1 MKPSGIDIVVVNFF
15 SVKKIEVLLK
25 SIACSQLRGISVHII
40 VVSNSAEKE
49 LDEITE
55 NESLTKIINTENK
68 GFGYACNQALPYCR
82 YSYLLL
88 LNPDTLVLEDTLF
101 QSFTYMQ
108 EHTDITV
115 FGVKH
120 IDHAG
125 KTAVSCSRFP
135 GLGNY
140 LNDITGL
147 SKLNPSI
154 FKGASLNYDKDY
166 SQSGYTDQVMGA
178 YMFIRYQFITAHGF
192 MDTRFFVFGEDMDF
206 CKRVWLSGGKV
217 YYHAGIS
224 IVHEGSNSTEGVSGK
239 KLCYAL
245 EGKLK
250 YAFKY
255 LKRWQYAVL
264 VSAVFAIEPFTRLL
278 FACISGNWSGIKDMA
293 EGYTLFIK
301 RRNFK

>member
-1 MKPSGIDIVVVNFF
+1 MKPPGIDIVIINFF
-15 SVKKIEVLLK
+15 SVEKIKSVLQ
-25 SIACSQLRGISVHII
+25 SIAGSRLQDIPVHII

-55 NESLTKIINTENK
+55 NGSLTKIINTENK
-68 GFGYACNQALPYCR
+68 GFGYACNQALPFCK

-88 LNPDTLVLEDTLF
+88 LNPDTWVQEDSLF

-108 EHTDITV
+108 QHTDITV
-115 FGVKH
+115 LGVQH
-120 IDHAG
+120 TDDTG

-135 GLGNY
+135 KLGNY

-147 SKLNPSI
+147 SKLSPAI

-166 SQSGYTDQVMGA
+166 SQQGFTDQVMGA
-178 YMFIRYQFITAHGF
+178 YMFIRYRFITEHGF

-255 LKRWQYAVL
+255 LRRWQYVVLLSAVL
-264 VSAVFAIEPFTRLL
+264 VIEPFTRLL
-278 FACISGNWSGIKDMA
+278 FACISGNWSGIKDIA
-293 EGYTLFIK
+293 EGYTLFIH